1 MTSHVGPTHADRLLY
16 LLVLRCQAG
25 DEAAFGQLLTSF
37 GKRTLAHLRT
47 LVGDEAED
55 VQQEVWLTVYRRI
68 GSLANPGGFRTWLFQ
83 TTRHRA
89 IDYLR
94 TRRREREIFDDEAA
108 VDITRIAETENER
121 VNLAGGTVA
130 AVFAQ
135 LTPSHREVLQL
146 RYQEDLSYEEIALVS
161 GCAVG
166 TVRSRLHNARRH
178 LQRLLAVKDVRL
190 TDSDENKERTT

>member
-1 MTSHVGPTHADRLLY
+1 
-16 LLVLRCQAG
+16 
-25 DEAAFGQLLTSF
+25 LTSF
-37 GKRTLAHLRT
+37 GSRTLAHLRT

-55 VQQEVWLTVYRRI
+55 VQQEVWLAVYRRI
-68 GSLANPGGFRTWLFQ
+68 GSMANPGGFRTWLFQ

-94 TRRREREIFDDEAA
+94 ARRREREIFDDEAT
-108 VDITRIAETENER
+108 VDITQIAATENER
-121 VNLAGGTVA
+121 VDLAGGTVA

-135 LTPSHREVLQL
+135 LTPLHREVLQL
-146 RYQEDLSYEEIALVS
+146 RYQEDLSYVEIALVS

-178 LQRLLAVKDVRL
+178 LQQLLAGNGVRL
-190 TDSDENKERTT
+190 TDADENQERTT

>member
-1 MTSHVGPTHADRLLY
+1 MTSRVGPTHADRLLY

-37 GKRTLAHLRT
+37 GSRTLAHLRT

-55 VQQEVWLTVYRRI
+55 VQQEVWLAVYRRI

-94 TRRREREIFDDEAA
+94 ARRRELVLMIPSTLIATLSTVGIFLRLRTASLQEIQLRLAALEAMLTRDDSA
-108 VDITRIAETENER
+108 NSP
-121 VNLAGGTVA
+121 
-130 AVFAQ
+130 Q
-135 LTPSHREVLQL
+135 SHR
-146 RYQEDLSYEEIALVS
+146 
-161 GCAVG
+161 G
-166 TVRSRLHNARRH
+166 
-178 LQRLLAVKDVRL
+178 
-190 TDSDENKERTT
+190 